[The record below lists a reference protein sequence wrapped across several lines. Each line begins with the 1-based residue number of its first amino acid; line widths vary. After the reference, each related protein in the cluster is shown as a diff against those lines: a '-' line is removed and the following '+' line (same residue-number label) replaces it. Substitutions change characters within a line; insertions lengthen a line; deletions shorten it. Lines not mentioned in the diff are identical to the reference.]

1 MRCTQDDSG
10 RPLPRHTHKPATSLG
25 FSATSTAAAEDDVA
39 EVGRGLRLLSCLFG
53 LRSCMGLAF
62 GLAATAADCVG
73 TAATSSDFA
82 GTAATSSDFALL
94 FHMAHSCVQGLCR
107 LCPTREVHSG
117 ESRCNT

>member
-39 EVGRGLRLLSCLFG
+39 ELGRGLRLLSCLVG
-53 LRSCMGLAF
+53 LRSCERLGF
-62 GLAATAADCVG
+62 GFAATAADRVG
-73 TAATSSDFA
+73 ISATSSDLA
-82 GTAATSSDFALL
+82 PASGVAPL
-94 FHMAHSCVQGLCR
+94 FQMAHSCVQGLCR
-107 LCPTREVHSG
+107 LCSTREVHSG